1 MAQTFY
7 YNGDTYMY
15 RVSEAG
21 LKRYIKETGNSIL
34 QELSKRPENIVRIL
48 YYTVCWER
56 YPFRWINSSPTTV
69 GVGCGSVPDWA
80 STPFSASDASSEM
93 PSVPTNWSSGKQ
105 IGLNLKVQPL
115 LLHYFF
121 VDILSDEEEV
131 AICTV
136 SII

>member
-48 YYTVCWER
+48 YYTVCWGAVSVSVDQFVNDYR
-56 YPFRWINSSPTTV
+56 RGWLRFRP
-69 GVGCGSVPDWA
+69 
-80 STPFSASDASSEM
+80 
-93 PSVPTNWSSGKQ
+93 
-105 IGLNLKVQPL
+105 GLGE
-115 LLHYFF
+115 HS
-121 VDILSDEEEV
+121 ILG
-131 AICTV
+131 IRR
-136 SII
+136 IIRNAVRTYQLEFW